1 MDAMIQPVAAVY
13 QILIVDDSAEDR
25 LSCRRYLSQSD
36 SPTYEFTTAETVEEG
51 LMHLAESVPDCILL
65 DYRLPDGTGLDF
77 LGCAMSE
84 FLPHQIRVVMLTGHG
99 DEKIIVSAMKQ
110 GAMDYVSKGRLSA
123 DVLCR
128 AVAKA
133 IEQGE
138 LLREV
143 HERQLEKD
151 RLIAELQVNAEK
163 QQNYDDRTFNGW
175 RLDLNTR
182 ELKSPGGRQIHLSSG
197 EYLLLLMLIDN
208 AGVMTREQLMRRVFN
223 RHWHPDDRYIDVV
236 VAQIRKKFCESDAE
250 TTFIR
255 TVRGAGYVFVPKV
268 S

>member
-1 MDAMIQPVAAVY
+1 MITPAAVY
-13 QILIVDDSAEDR
+13 QVLIVDDSAEDR
-25 LSCRRYLSQSD
+25 LSCRRYLSQSE
-36 SPTYEFTTAETVEEG
+36 SPTYEFFEAETIEEG
-51 LMHLAESVPDCILL
+51 LMHLAESIPDCILL
-65 DYRLPDGTGLDF
+65 DYRLPDGNGLDF
-77 LGCAMSE
+77 LSRAMCE

-99 DEKIIVSAMKQ
+99 DENVIVSAMKQ

-123 DVLCR
+123 DLLCR
-128 AVAKA
+128 AVSKA

-151 RLIAELQVNAEK
+151 RLIIELQAKAEK
-163 QQNYDDRTFNGW
+163 KQNYDDRNFIGW

-182 ELKSPGGRQIHLSSG
+182 ELKSPAGRQIHLSSA
-197 EYLLLLMLIDN
+197 EYFLLLMLIDN

-223 RHWHPDDRYIDVV
+223 RHWYPDDRYIDVV
-236 VAQIRKKFCESDAE
+236 VAQLRKKFCECDTK

-255 TVRGAGYVFVPKV
+255 TIRGAGYVFVPEV
-268 S
+268 A